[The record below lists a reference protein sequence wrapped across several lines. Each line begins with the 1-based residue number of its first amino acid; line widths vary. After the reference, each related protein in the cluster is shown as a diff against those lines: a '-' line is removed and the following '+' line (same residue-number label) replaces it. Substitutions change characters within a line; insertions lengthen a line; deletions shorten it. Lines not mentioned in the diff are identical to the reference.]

1 MGFTLKEIIN
11 KMKKLRQK
19 YKQEK
24 DKTRQTG
31 NSAGKKWKFFDD
43 INQFL
48 EKKHNISPPTLVD
61 TMASSSNQSAEENNA
76 ATGWNVT
83 GCNKN

>member
-31 NSAGKKWKFFDD
+31 NSAGKK
-43 INQFL
+43 
-48 EKKHNISPPTLVD
+48 
-61 TMASSSNQSAEENNA
+61 
-76 ATGWNVT
+76 
-83 GCNKN
+83 